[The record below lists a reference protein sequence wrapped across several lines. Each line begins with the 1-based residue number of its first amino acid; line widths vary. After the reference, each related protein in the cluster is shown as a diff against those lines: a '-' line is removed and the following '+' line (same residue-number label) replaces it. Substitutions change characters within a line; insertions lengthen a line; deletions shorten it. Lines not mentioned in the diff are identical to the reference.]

1 MANRNDT
8 PILTEEVVNKWQPI
22 LEAEGVPEIKDRTI
36 RNNLI
41 RVLENQIDFI
51 EEGTDGAG
59 VVGHPTM
66 AGDSTAPGAA
76 KNWDPILISLVRRT
90 QPTLLANAF
99 MGVQPMSGPTGLI
112 FSLRAHSTDTSN
124 VTVNDLYRP
133 GAVPDPQLGGGT
145 KANPTQDS
153 MLTSEG
159 EILGANDEA
168 KGTADFSQTGAT
180 DPIGPIPVTQ
190 VSPWAEMTFS
200 IDQTSV
206 EAKLKALKA
215 RYTHELAHDLRQ
227 IHGLDAETEL
237 ANLLSGELNVE
248 INREIVDTVFDQAIA
263 TGANSV
269 TDADYVHASTI
280 GGYDFFD
287 YEGVWA
293 LSGVYDIAAS
303 GDSQGRWEQEHYKNI
318 IGQINRVA
326 HEVALG
332 TRRGLGNFVIT
343 TPSIAAALDM
353 ASALNTSEQARG
365 GQPLTNDNIGVTYAG
380 RLLNRY
386 DVYVD
391 PYRATNDVLVGYK
404 GSNSYDA
411 GYFYCPY
418 VPLTMM
424 KAQGEDD
431 FQPRIGFKTRYG
443 MKHNPFTTGVAD
455 QNWYFRKFAV
465 TGV

>member
-1 MANRNDT
+1 MSNNTVT

-22 LEAEGVPEIKDRTI
+22 LEAEGVEPITDRTI

-41 RVLENQIDFI
+41 RVLENQVNFN
-51 EEGTDGAG
+51 EGADGAG
-59 VVGHPTM
+59 VQNDP
-66 AGDSTAPGAA
+66 SNAA
-76 KNWDPILISLVRRT
+76 SVKNWDPILISLVRRT

-99 MGVQPMSGPTGLI
+99 MGVQPMRGPTGLI
-112 FSLRAHSTDTSN
+112 FSMRVHSTDTSG
-124 VTVNDLYRP
+124 VTVNDLYGP
-133 GAVPDPQLGGGT
+133 GKVPDPQLGGGT
-145 KANPTQDS
+145 KATPAQDN
-153 MLTSEG
+153 MLTAEG
-159 EILGANDEA
+159 ELLGSNEDAS
-168 KGTADFSQTGAT
+168 GTADFSQTGAT
-180 DPIGPIPVTQ
+180 DPIGPLPVSQT
-190 VSPWAEMTFS
+190 SPWAEMSFT

-206 EAKLKALKA
+206 EARLKALKA

-237 ANLLSGELNVE
+237 ANLLSGELNAE
-248 INREIVDTVFDQAIA
+248 LNREIVDTVFAQAIT
-263 TGANSV
+263 TGANGT
-269 TDADYVHASTI
+269 TDADFVHASV

-293 LSGVYDIAAS
+293 ATGVYNLAS
-303 GDSQGRWEQEHYKNI
+303 DSGGRWEHEHYKNI
-318 IGQINRVA
+318 IGQINRVS
-326 HEVALG
+326 HEIALG
-332 TRRGLGNFVIT
+332 TRRGLGNFIIT
-343 TPSIAAALDM
+343 TPLIAAALDM
-353 ASALNTSEQARG
+353 ADALNPSETARG
-365 GQPLTNDNIGVTYAG
+365 GMKMNNDDIGVTYAG
-380 RLLNRY
+380 KLLNRF

-391 PYRATNDVLVGYK
+391 PYRITNEIVVGFK
-404 GSNSYDA
+404 GANVYDA

-465 TGV
+465 AGL

>member
-41 RVLENQIDFI
+41 RVLENQVNFI
-51 EEGTDGAG
+51 EEGVNGDGA
-59 VVGHPTM
+59 VGNPTS
-66 AGDSTAPGAA
+66 AAAA

-112 FSLRAHSTDTSN
+112 FSLRAHSTDVQGT
-124 VTVNDLYRP
+124 VVNDLYRP
-133 GAVPDPQLGGGT
+133 GSVPDPQLGGSFTADGGAT
-145 KANPTQDS
+145 VDADNAMETV
-153 MLTSEG
+153 EG
-159 EILGANDEA
+159 EVLGANDA
-168 KGTADFSQTGAT
+168 ATGTADFSQTGGT
-180 DPIGPIPVTQ
+180 DPIGPIPVAQ

-248 INREIVDTVFDQAIA
+248 INREIVDTVFSQAIT

-269 TDADYVHASTI
+269 ADGDYVHASTI

-293 LSGVYDIAAS
+293 ATGVYDIAAS

-365 GQPLTNDNIGVTYAG
+365 GQPMTNDNIGVTYAG

-455 QNWYFRKFAV
+455 QNWYYRKFAV